1 MAVLYN
7 GGLGGGYLAG
17 NPINGTEKIGT
28 NFGLGGTLT
37 KDTVI
42 DANAKEFDFFQNVAG
57 NKQTLHIGKTLGGM
71 LDFVGAHIEDLP
83 NNRFVFNGIADLS
96 PFGENALTSIVTFYD
111 LINGVRNTLRIDPNN
126 TALIAA
132 YGPIDSR
139 VELDTNSID
148 IKRFNASNNTTL
160 KIVIDGNKVE
170 TKAEDTTAVKNA
182 SIEVNK
188 NGSILSSF
196 TSHLILEGVGTTSK
210 NFGYSAFTDRSTGGA
225 AADSATMYRYDQ
237 SIGLDERV
245 FGINNDNLWA
255 SFLYDVTDNRNYS
268 LLGFTAGSGFSRLYW
283 GAEVTAGSTDLANAT
298 YFEAGPNGLK
308 LKGAIMSDQVET
320 VLPTAIPGTYTKR
333 IAIKDLNNNLLG
345 YMPIL

>member
-1 MAVLYN
+1 MGVYYN
-7 GGLGGGYLAG
+7 GGLGGGFMAG
-17 NPINGTEKIGT
+17 RPINGTERIGT

-71 LDFVGAHIEDLP
+71 LDFVGEHIEDLP

-96 PFGENALTSIVTFYD
+96 AFGQNALSSVVTFYD
-111 LINGVRNTLRIDPNN
+111 IVNGINNSLKIDPNGVS
-126 TALIAA
+126 LISN
-132 YGPIDSR
+132 YGPVQS
-139 VELDTNSID
+139 ELSLD
-148 IKRFNASNNTTL
+148 ITSVQLKRNDLSNNTNL
-160 KIVIDGNKVE
+160 RVLIDNDKVQAKS
-170 TKAEDTTAVKNA
+170 TDTPNGTSAN
-182 SIEVNK
+182 IDIDK
-188 NGSILSSF
+188 NGSILGSF
-196 TSHLILEGVGTTSK
+196 TSHLILEGVGTTDK
-210 NFGYSAFTDRSTGGA
+210 NFGYSAFTDRFTGA
-225 AADSATMYRYDQ
+225 AAASATMYRYDQ
-237 SIGLDERV
+237 AIGLDERV

-255 SFLYDVTDNRNYS
+255 SFLYDVTDNKNYS

-283 GAEVTAGSTDLANAT
+283 GADVVAGSTDLANAT

-320 VLPTAIPGTYTKR
+320 VAPTAIPGTYTKR